1 MYELIKFCF
10 DGGDSTYVTVT
21 KYGAKWV
28 SDTSSFPISF
38 GKKAF
43 EKAVNCFFLI
53 WDRNIRAD
61 RRYPYEIRPCFVY
74 GQFIPLLL
82 GV

>member
-53 WDRNIRAD
+53 WDRK
-61 RRYPYEIRPCFVY
+61 
-74 GQFIPLLL
+74 
-82 GV
+82 